1 MENLIVKEFNG
12 SKIYTFMWNDKPCWI
27 AKQIVELFG
36 YADATVTI
44 NQCVEAEAFE
54 NGLEFEVLIKED
66 LKRFKNIVNE
76 VTKNT
81 LVSSNIINKHTPNL
95 TIFYED
101 GLYGFLQYTD
111 KPIGVQFRKWLRRE
125 VLPSI
130 RQTGAYITNSAD
142 RQALRDRANEI
153 ESLDTVNK
161 TIEILTP
168 FLNGAGIDEKAKL
181 LTAKTIYK
189 KAGIE
194 LPLEIEEKEH
204 FFDTKQIATKLN
216 IYSKTNKPAF
226 VAVCEIIKKLDIKE
240 EEKLIVLA
248 NKDNWN
254 GTTTKYSQSVI
265 DKIRNWIEENN
276 RPVKISGEKKN
287 FHVVYKIE

>member
-12 SKIYTFMWNDKPCWI
+12 SQIYTFMWNDKPCWI

-130 RQTGAYITNSAD
+130 RQTGAYITSNAD
-142 RQALRDRANEI
+142 PQALRYRANEI

-168 FLNGAGIDEKAKL
+168 FLDNAGIDEKAKL

-216 IYSKTNKPAF
+216 MYSKTNKPAF

-265 DKIRNWIEENN
+265 DKISKWIEENN
-276 RPVKISGEKKN
+276 RPAKIQGEKKN
-287 FHVVYKIE
+287 YHVVYKIE

>member
-12 SKIYTFMWNDKPCWI
+12 SQIYTFMWNDKPCWI

-130 RQTGAYITNSAD
+130 RQTGAYITNNANPEK
-142 RQALRDRANEI
+142 LREKASEI
-153 ESLDTVNK
+153 EKLQLAYNSTSMLKELLDDAGFDNK
-161 TIEILTP
+161 S
-168 FLNGAGIDEKAKL
+168 KL
-181 LTAKTIYK
+181 LTAKTLYK
-189 KAGIE
+189 KAGID
-194 LPLEIEEKEH
+194 LPIEINEEEH
-204 FFDTKQIATKLN
+204 YFDTKQIASKLK
-216 IYSKTNKPAF
+216 IYSKSNKPAQM
-226 VAVCEIIKKLDIKE
+226 AVCEIIKKIKLE
-240 EEKLIVLA
+240 ENEVKGVWETNGSWTGTV
-248 NKDNWN
+248 NKY
-254 GTTTKYSQSVI
+254 TESVI
-265 DKIRNWIEENN
+265 EKIKCWIDENN
-276 RPVKISGEKKN
+276 KPTKIQGEKKN
-287 FHVVYKIE
+287 YHVVYKIE

>member
-1 MENLIVKEFNG
+1 MMNNLQIFKNEDFGEIRTVEIDRKLYFVATDIAKSLGYKDTTNAIKQHCKWVVKHHIPHPQ
-12 SKIYTFMWNDKPCWI
+12 SKIKT
-27 AKQIVELFG
+27 
-36 YADATVTI
+36 
-44 NQCVEAEAFE
+44 
-54 NGLEFEVLIKED
+54 LEV
-66 LKRFKNIVNE
+66 NIIPE
-76 VTKNT
+76 GDMYR
-81 LVSSNIINKHTPNL
+81 LVSNSELQSAEKFESW
-95 TIFYED
+95 IFD
-101 GLYGFLQYTD
+101 D
-111 KPIGVQFRKWLRRE
+111 
-125 VLPSI
+125 VLPTI
-130 RQTGAYITNSAD
+130 RQTGAYITNNANP
-142 RQALRDRANEI
+142 QALRDKANEI

-168 FLNGAGIDEKAKL
+168 FLDGAGIDEKAKL

-265 DKIRNWIEENN
+265 DKISKWIEENN
-276 RPVKISGEKKN
+276 RPAKIQGKKKN
-287 FHVVYKIE
+287 YHVVYKIE

>member
-12 SKIYTFMWNDKPCWI
+12 SQIYTFMWNDKPCWI

-130 RQTGAYITNSAD
+130 RQTGAYITNNANPEK
-142 RQALRDRANEI
+142 LREKASEI
-153 ESLDTVNK
+153 EKLQLAYNSTSMLKELLD
-161 TIEILTP
+161 
-168 FLNGAGIDEKAKL
+168 GAGFDNKSKL
-181 LTAKTIYK
+181 LTAKTLYK
-189 KAGIE
+189 KAGID
-194 LPLEIEEKEH
+194 LPIEIEEEES
-204 FFDTKQIATKLN
+204 FFDTKQIASKLK
-216 IYSKTNKPAF
+216 IYSKSNKPAQL
-226 VAVCEIIKKLDIKE
+226 AICEIIKKIKLE
-240 EEKLIVLA
+240 ENEVKGVWETNGSWTGTV
-248 NKDNWN
+248 NKY
-254 GTTTKYSQSVI
+254 TKSVI
-265 DKIRNWIEENN
+265 DKVRNWIEENN
-276 RPVKISGEKKN
+276 RPTKIAGEKKN
-287 FHVVYKIE
+287 YHVVYKIE

>member
-1 MENLIVKEFNG
+1 MKNLIVKEFNG
-12 SKIYTFMWNDKPCWI
+12 SQIYTFMWKEKSCWI
-27 AKQIVELFG
+27 ANQIVGLFD
-36 YADATVTI
+36 YADVSKTIQDCIKAEDFEIEQEYDVLKGNEFNDFVT
-44 NQCVEAEAFE
+44 
-54 NGLEFEVLIKED
+54 
-66 LKRFKNIVNE
+66 
-76 VTKNT
+76 T
-81 LVSSNIINKHTPNL
+81 LNVVANNIISNKARSI

-130 RQTGAYITNSAD
+130 RQTGAYITNNAD
-142 RQALRDRANEI
+142 PQALRDKANEI

-168 FLNGAGIDEKAKL
+168 FLDNAGIDEKAKL

-216 IYSKTNKPAF
+216 MYSKTNNPAF

-276 RPVKISGEKKN
+276 RPAKIQGEKKN
-287 FHVVYKIE
+287 YHVVYKIE

>member
-1 MENLIVKEFNG
+1 MNN
-12 SKIYTFMWNDKPCWI
+12 
-27 AKQIVELFG
+27 ELM
-36 YADATVTI
+36 
-44 NQCVEAEAFE
+44 NFE
-54 NGLEFEVLIKED
+54 NNELGIKV
-66 LKRFKNIVNE
+66 R
-76 VTKNT
+76 
-81 LVSSNIINKHTPNL
+81 
-95 TIFYED
+95 TIKYED
-101 GLYGFLQYTD
+101 GSIGINAEDTARGFGWVTIATSGNETIRWSRMNEYCKDFGFLQQVTKDDYIPESLFYLLGMKAKNETAV
-111 KPIGVQFRKWLRRE
+111 KFQTWLAID

-130 RQTGAYITNSAD
+130 RQTGAYITNNAD
-142 RQALRDRANEI
+142 PQALRDKANEI

-216 IYSKTNKPAF
+216 IYSKSNKPAF

-276 RPVKISGEKKN
+276 RPAKIAGEKKN
-287 FHVVYKIE
+287 YHVVYKIE

>member
-1 MENLIVKEFNG
+1 MKNLIVKEFNG
-12 SKIYTFMWNDKPCWI
+12 SQIYTFMWKEKSCWI
-27 AKQIVELFG
+27 ANQIVGLFD
-36 YADATVTI
+36 YADVSKTIQDCIKAEDFEIEQEYDVLKGNEFNDFVT
-44 NQCVEAEAFE
+44 
-54 NGLEFEVLIKED
+54 
-66 LKRFKNIVNE
+66 
-76 VTKNT
+76 T
-81 LVSSNIINKHTPNL
+81 LNVVANNIISNKARSI

-130 RQTGAYITNSAD
+130 RQTGAYITNNAD
-142 RQALRDRANEI
+142 PQALRDKANEI

-168 FLNGAGIDEKAKL
+168 FLDNAGIDEKAKL

-204 FFDTKQIATKLN
+204 FFDTVQIATKLN
-216 IYSKTNKPAF
+216 VYSKSNKPAF
-226 VAVCEIIKKLDIKE
+226 HAIGEIIKKLDIQDN
-240 EEKLIVLA
+240 EKLVVLESKRGWSGSV
-248 NKDNWN
+248 N
-254 GTTTKYSQSVI
+254 KYSQSVI
-265 DKIRNWIEENN
+265 DKVRNWIEENN
-276 RPVKISGEKKN
+276 RPTKIAGEKKN
-287 FHVVYKIE
+287 YHVVYKSE